1 MFTQQSSECIKKQRS
16 NNSDLM
22 KVCLPLLLV
31 VAATVVA
38 CAAGFAS
45 TCPKAGRSA
54 ATFSL
59 PSIQNTSDKK
69 NDKVSSASARSSS
82 TWMRRG
88 YDRPLRTIAST
99 TTTALQLSLSE
110 SDQTVVGVM
119 GTAMALVTLWSEFT
133 LKTTGCGLPAGPGGI
148 LGAVE
153 GISYLGIIGIAAY
166 SSYTKLKTGKG
177 LPAGPAGVLG
187 AAEGLS
193 FLAVAAGLVVLGFQI
208 VDYGYIPNAVP
219 MEGGMCS

>member
-1 MFTQQSSECIKKQRS
+1 
-16 NNSDLM
+16 
-22 KVCLPLLLV
+22 
-31 VAATVVA
+31 
-38 CAAGFAS
+38 
-45 TCPKAGRSA
+45 
-54 ATFSL
+54 
-59 PSIQNTSDKK
+59 
-69 NDKVSSASARSSS
+69 
-82 TWMRRG
+82 
-88 YDRPLRTIAST
+88 
-99 TTTALQLSLSE
+99 
-110 SDQTVVGVM
+110 M

-153 GISYLGIIGIAAY
+153 GISYLGIFGIAAY
-166 SSYTKLKTGKG
+166 SLYTKFKTGTG